1 MKFKG
6 NGGIATWHSMVRNAY
21 LIMCLLDGNL
31 NAVMVPAM
39 LIFVERGCR
48 AERTA
53 GAKALR

>member
-39 LIFVERGCR
+39 LIFVER
-48 AERTA
+48 
-53 GAKALR
+53 